1 MAITSKEI
9 NLIQLDQELGGQGL
23 SADFNDPNN
32 KIIVP
37 SDNSTVTETELE
49 TAIEAHIAGPTQ
61 EEVKVLNRQQG
72 IVKLNELGFTNE
84 QITALLEITEEEIV
98 TALAAQQ
105 TPATTSEPVV
115 EEPVVEPTPEP
126 VIEPVV
132 EEPVV
137 TEE

>member
-9 NLIQLDQELGGQGL
+9 NLEQLDQELGSQGL

-37 SDNSTVTETELE
+37 ASNSTVTEAELE
-49 TAIEAHIAGPTQ
+49 AAIKAHIAGPTQ

-98 TALAAQQ
+98 SALATQ
-105 TPATTSEPVV
+105 
-115 EEPVVEPTPEP
+115 PTP
-126 VIEPVV
+126 
-132 EEPVV
+132 
-137 TEE
+137 